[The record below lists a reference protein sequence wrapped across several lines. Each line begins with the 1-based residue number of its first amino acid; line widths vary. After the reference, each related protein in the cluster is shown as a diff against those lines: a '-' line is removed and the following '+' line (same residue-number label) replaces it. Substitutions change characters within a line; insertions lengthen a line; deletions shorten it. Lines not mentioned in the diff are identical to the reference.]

1 MRLEGQVAIVT
12 GSGGGL
18 GRAMAIALAKEGA
31 VVIAADVDAPSM
43 KQTVDEIKGI
53 GGKATGVHC
62 DVTRLGDVQA
72 MVATAIGEFGRID
85 ILVNNAG
92 GGRFDGGDRFFR
104 GISIGNLDKT
114 ISLNLKGTILC
125 TLAVM
130 PHMIE
135 RRYGRFVNIS
145 SQGGRYSGEFAGPCY
160 AAAKAGQLGFTRQM
174 ALKLG
179 PYGIRVNAIAPGVIF
194 SGQTEDSWP
203 AATEEVHREML
214 SRIPLGRLGKAEE
227 VASVVVFLVSND
239 SDYITGATIDVNGG
253 RFMS

>member
-1 MRLEGQVAIVT
+1 MRLEGKVAIVT

-18 GRAMAIALAKEGA
+18 GRAMATALAGEGA

-92 GGRFDGGDRFFR
+92 GGRFDGGERFLR

-114 ISLNLKGTILC
+114 ISLNLKGTMLC

-130 PHMIE
+130 PI
-135 RRYGRFVNIS
+135 
-145 SQGGRYSGEFAGPCY
+145 
-160 AAAKAGQLGFTRQM
+160 
-174 ALKLG
+174 
-179 PYGIRVNAIAPGVIF
+179 
-194 SGQTEDSWP
+194 
-203 AATEEVHREML
+203 
-214 SRIPLGRLGKAEE
+214 
-227 VASVVVFLVSND
+227 
-239 SDYITGATIDVNGG
+239 
-253 RFMS
+253 